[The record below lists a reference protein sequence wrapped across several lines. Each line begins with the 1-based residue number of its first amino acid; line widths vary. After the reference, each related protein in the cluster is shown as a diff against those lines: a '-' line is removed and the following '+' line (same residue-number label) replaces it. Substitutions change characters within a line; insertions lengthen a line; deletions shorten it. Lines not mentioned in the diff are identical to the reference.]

1 MFFLGAGFLAVVF
14 FLGAVDAGFAGAE
27 TPSSSASSVTARAW
41 SSEPGLTPRALS
53 YSSLNPENI
62 PFVAAICLPV
72 AYAPLFTTSPVFLAA
87 SLTTGFA
94 LSTVVCTLST
104 ATAVTAPAFSAT
116 PPSATRSFA
125 ASSTSIAPSTTSS
138 VSRPSEPTCA
148 SAAPIPRR
156 NPLTRSAGIVR
167 LPNSALAV
175 APESVSNVSTIPV
188 MRLKV
193 TLPTMPSEVPSSVM
207 TGSPTHSTQSSQLTP
222 SALHAAR
229 SVASGTLRMAMR
241 PSTMS

>member
-116 PPSATRSFA
+116 PPS
-125 ASSTSIAPSTTSS
+125 
-138 VSRPSEPTCA
+138 E
-148 SAAPIPRR
+148 
-156 NPLTRSAGIVR
+156 
-167 LPNSALAV
+167 
-175 APESVSNVSTIPV
+175 
-188 MRLKV
+188 
-193 TLPTMPSEVPSSVM
+193 
-207 TGSPTHSTQSSQLTP
+207 
-222 SALHAAR
+222 
-229 SVASGTLRMAMR
+229 
-241 PSTMS
+241 